1 MKFKLSGNTI
11 PMNHFFKEAS
21 SDRTFHQIVAT
32 KDIPVF
38 GVKEGDLGGWVEHVS
53 NLEQEDDSWIY
64 EGGISCGNATIK
76 GSSTIGRGVWVSDD
90 CIVSDFSHF
99 RGNIRL
105 NGSHRFER
113 VDANVNEFMI
123 MPDTKGTWV
132 PFDKNKL
139 LLRGDIYVH
148 AKLVKW
154 SAAGTIDALLE
165 LHGEEV
171 MVSGVID
178 ASECL
183 NIKDS
188 HLANAFSHGDVRI
201 DESHIVGL
209 DGNHHLFKG
218 KVSIFDSSIHGFLSA
233 ESSGGEIVLKETI
246 NEGMTDIQI
255 LSDGYFEANRVRFL
269 GITTLIHDSPDNVGV
284 HDKSYSDEVYLRTSN
299 SAHDSTL

>member
-11 PMNHFFKEAS
+11 PMNHFYKDAS

-32 KDIPVF
+32 KDISVY
-38 GVKEGDLGGWVEHVS
+38 GVKKGDLGGWVEHVS

-64 EGGISCGNATIK
+64 EGGISCGNAIIK
-76 GSSTIGRGVWVSDD
+76 GSSTIGRDVWVSDE
-90 CIVSDFSHF
+90 CIVTDFSHF

-105 NGSHRFER
+105 NGAHRFER

-123 MPDTKGTWV
+123 MPNTKGTWI
-132 PFDKNKL
+132 PFQKNKL

-154 SAAGTIDALLE
+154 TAAGTIDALVE

-178 ASECL
+178 ASEYL
-183 NIKDS
+183 YMKDS
-188 HLANAFSHGDVRI
+188 HLGNVFSHGDVRI
-201 DESHIVGL
+201 EESHIVGL

-218 KVSIFDSSIHGFLSA
+218 KVSLLDSSIYGFLSA
-233 ESSGGEIVLKETI
+233 KCPDGEIVVKETI

-255 LSDGYFEANRVRFL
+255 LSDGHLETNRVRFL
-269 GITTLIHDSPDNVGV
+269 GITTLIQDTSDSVNLYDT
-284 HDKSYSDEVYLRTSN
+284 SYENEVYLRTSHP
-299 SAHDSTL
+299 SHDSTS